1 MILLKLL
8 WFVRPMFGAMLLAIT
23 LGVLG
28 HASAFLIPVLGVYLF
43 QIDFKTSVLL
53 ILIFSGILR
62 GFFRYGEQYL
72 NHFIAFTILAQ
83 LRAAVFKKMRTL
95 GERVDRGELVTL
107 ISSDI
112 ELLEVFFAHT
122 VSPIVIALIF
132 NSMILYVLYQ
142 LNPIFALI
150 GLIAYLLIGVVIP
163 FVFSH
168 LGTETGQTYRDDV
181 GDLNAYSLEGIQGIK
196 EIVNYGLESS
206 FLDTLKNKGEKL
218 LDSQSHMKRL
228 AGYNRALCDGIVLG
242 SGVLV
247 VYFGLQQAVS
257 LNQLVFG
264 FVIVISSFGPVLAL
278 SQLTNNLYLTRA
290 SAHRVLGL
298 MDEEPKVKDLVSDS
312 LIEFE
317 GATFDCVSFAYD
329 TTNVLN
335 DFSLTLNKGQ
345 FIGIKGASGSGKST
359 LLKLLM
365 RLHSVNEGSLLIS
378 GRDIE
383 SVDSMNLRSFE
394 SVMFQSTSIF
404 NASVYNNILLAR
416 KDASEEDVIEA
427 MRRAELD
434 DFIEARHSLI
444 LNSMGTNISSGEC
457 QRIALARIFL
467 HGGDFILLDEPSA
480 NLDALNESVLL
491 HALKEYQGTK
501 TIVMVSHRDST
512 LRFAD
517 IVYNMEDLL
526 M

>member
-43 QIDFKTSVLL
+43 QIDFKIT
-53 ILIFSGILR
+53 ILIILMLCGILR
-62 GFFRYGEQYL
+62 GIFRYGEQYL

-122 VSPIVIALIF
+122 VSPTAIALIF
-132 NSMILYVLYQ
+132 NSSMLFLLYQ
-142 LNPIFALI
+142 LNSVFALI
-150 GLIAYLLIGVVIP
+150 GLVAYLLVGVVIP
-163 FVFSH
+163 FVFSR
-168 LGTETGQTYRDDV
+168 LGTETGQAYRDGV

-196 EIVNYGLESS
+196 EIVNYGLGQS
-206 FLDTLKNKGEKL
+206 FLKTLNTKGKEL
-218 LDSQSHMKRL
+218 LESQSQMKRL

-242 SGVLV
+242 SALLT
-247 VYFGLQQAVS
+247 VYFGFQQALS
-257 LNQLVFG
+257 LNQMIFG
-264 FVIVISSFGPVLAL
+264 FVIMISSFGPVMAL

-290 SAHRVLGL
+290 SAHRVLEL
-298 MDEEPKVKDLVSDS
+298 MNVEPKVKDVVSDE

-317 GATFDCVSFAYD
+317 GATFEGVSFSYD
-329 TTNVLN
+329 TNDVLN
-335 DFSLTLNKGQ
+335 DFSLSLNKGQ

-359 LLKLLM
+359 ILKLLM
-365 RLHSVNEGSLLIS
+365 RLHSVDKGMVMVSDK
-378 GRDIE
+378 DIE
-383 SVDSMNLRSFE
+383 SVDSLNLRSLE

-416 KDASEEDVIEA
+416 KDASDEEVVEA
-427 MRRAELD
+427 MKRAELH
-434 DFIEARHSLI
+434 DFIETRHSLI

-467 HGGDFILLDEPSA
+467 HGGDLILLDEPSA
-480 NLDALNESVLL
+480 NLDALNESILL
-491 HALKEYQGTK
+491 HALKEYQEK
-501 TIVMVSHRDST
+501 RTIVMVSHREST